1 MTIKEKIIEYRN
13 SHPETRTVLGTILG
27 EFDRVSK
34 NPSDEQCFQL
44 IKKMIE
50 SNLLTGQLSEN
61 VLLSQFIPTQLTNL
75 EITKLITDLNFK
87 SIAECMKFFKE
98 NYTGRYDGKMV
109 SKIFNNK

>member
-1 MTIKEKIIEYRN
+1 MTIKEKITEYRN

-34 NPSDEQCFQL
+34 NPSDEQCLQL

-50 SNLLTGQLSEN
+50 SNVLTGQLNEN
-61 VLLSQFIPTQLTNL
+61 ILLSQFIPVQLTTS
-75 EITKLITDLNFK
+75 EITKIITDINFK
-87 SIAECMKFFKE
+87 SIGECMKFFKE
-98 NYTGRYDGKMV
+98 NYTGLYDGKTV